1 MSNSISHSF
10 GPSGIEVFRRKGKDE
25 PSGASKFFGS
35 ILFVLSLVGTVFL
48 TLSLATFS
56 GMDPGFSMANS
67 FTRISN
73 VFGVTGAWIADLLYL
88 LFGWA
93 AWLLV
98 AGALFT
104 LIRSGQMFFNGIY
117 SYRYPNGLRVIA
129 FFLLI
134 ISCSTLLFLRLH
146 SFSSDLPGTSGGAI
160 GSAIGTELLHSVGL
174 NFSTL
179 IAAAAVIVT
188 FGIFFNFSWLEL
200 MENLGRCCES
210 VLMRLRKTQETK
222 EDEEEGIAQ
231 RKLREEKLSQNRES
245 SPSAAP
251 AVPRKVPVPS
261 IPNIVER
268 SSIREIKKDPIIITH
283 HSVTEPIAPKPEQT
297 KLELEEVPNAD
308 ALLAGQVP
316 QEEEK
321 KADFELPTASLLDV
335 PPYDRP
341 QISEEEVKFTSDR
354 IEHILATYKIKAKVL
369 SAMRGPVITRFKVQ
383 PGSGVQ
389 SSRFVK
395 ISKDLARGLGQPSI
409 RVIENLREVDCL
421 GLEVPNPPGAV
432 QMIYLTEIIG
442 SNTFRAG
449 KSRLTLALGKNVQ
462 GDPVTID
469 LGKAPHLLVAGTTGS
484 GKSVGINAMILSM
497 LYKNTPDELKLILID
512 PKEVEFAPYENIPH
526 LLTPVITDMVQAG
539 HALDWAVR
547 EMDKRYKLMKAVGVR
562 NFDSFNEKIDQAK
575 EEGTF
580 IANPFSLTPESP
592 EPLKKLHYIV
602 IIIDELA
609 DLLMTNGKQVEGSII
624 RLTQKARAAGMH
636 LILATQRPSTDI
648 VTPIIKTNCPS
659 RISFQVSN
667 RYDSTTILGEPGAE
681 ELLGRGDM
689 FYMNPSTPL
698 QRVHGANVTDREI
711 DAVTSFIKAQREPE
725 YVDGV
730 TDAPEADISA
740 EEEITARPPG
750 GEGDPFYDQAVQI
763 ILEDGKA
770 SISYLQR
777 KLGVGYNRA
786 AKLIEAMEEAGIVS
800 KPTSTGKRSILRG
813 RE

>member
-1 MSNSISHSF
+1 MSNSISQSF
-10 GPSGIEVFRRKGKDE
+10 QPSGIEVFRRKGKDE
-25 PSGASKFFGS
+25 PSNVSKIYGS
-35 ILFVLSLVGTVFL
+35 VLFVLSLAGTVFL

-67 FTRISN
+67 FSRISN
-73 VFGVTGAWIADLLYL
+73 VFGVAGAWVADLLYL
-88 LFGWA
+88 LCGWS

-117 SYRYPNGLRVIA
+117 PYKYPNGLRVVA

-134 ISCSTLLFLRLH
+134 VASSTLFFLRLH

-160 GSAIGTELLHSVGL
+160 GSAVGTVLLTAVGL
-174 NFSTL
+174 NIST
-179 IAAAAVIVT
+179 VIVAVLAVLS
-188 FGIFFNFSWLEL
+188 FGIFFNFSWIEL
-200 MENLGRCCES
+200 MESIGKGCES
-210 VLMRLRKTQETK
+210 VLMRFRKTQETK

-231 RKLREEKLSQNRES
+231 RKLREEKLSHNRET
-245 SPSAAP
+245 AP
-251 AVPRKVPVPS
+251 AKKVAPRKVPVPS
-261 IPNIVER
+261 IPNKVER

-283 HSVTEPIAPKPEQT
+283 HSVTEPIPPEPEQT
-297 KLELEEVPNAD
+297 KLQFEETPNTD

-316 QEEEK
+316 PEQEQKE
-321 KADFELPTASLLDV
+321 DFVLPTSNLLEV

-341 QISEEEVKFTSDR
+341 QISEEEVTFTSDR

-383 PGSGVQ
+383 PGVGIQ

-395 ISKDLARGLGQPSI
+395 VSKDLARGLGQPSI

-432 QMIYLTEIIG
+432 QMIYLSEIIG
-442 SNTFRAG
+442 SNTFKLG
-449 KSRLTLALGKNVQ
+449 KSNLTLALGKNVQ

-497 LYKNTPDELKLILID
+497 LFKNTPDELKLILID
-512 PKEVEFAPYENIPH
+512 PKEVEFAPYEKIPH
-526 LLTPVITDMVQAG
+526 LLTPVITDMIQAA

-562 NFDSFNEKIDQAK
+562 NFASFNEKIDQAK
-575 EEGTF
+575 EDGTF
-580 IANPFSLTPESP
+580 IPNPFSLTPEQP

-609 DLLMTNGKQVEGSII
+609 DLLMTNGKQVEGSIM

-667 RYDSTTILGEPGAE
+667 RYDSMTILGEPGAE

-698 QRVHGANVTDREI
+698 QRVHGANVTDKEI

-725 YVDGV
+725 YTDGV
-730 TDAPEADISA
+730 TDAPE
-740 EEEITARPPG
+740 EEGMPEDEIAARPPG

-763 ILEDGKA
+763 VLEDGKA